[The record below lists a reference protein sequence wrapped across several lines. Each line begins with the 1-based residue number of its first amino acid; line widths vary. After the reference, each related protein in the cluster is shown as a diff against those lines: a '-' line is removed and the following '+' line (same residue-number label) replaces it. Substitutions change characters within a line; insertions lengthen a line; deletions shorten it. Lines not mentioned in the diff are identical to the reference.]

1 MCVIRSQ
8 EDGQCIRTDSKAC
21 LTGGVRK
28 DLSWLFTHKGVHL
41 EKQGKLSAV
50 KLIFLLASLSF
61 ETFGLS
67 RNMIRQSSQNAK
79 CMSSSKHV
87 TLIL

>member
-8 EDGQCIRTDSKAC
+8 EDRQCIRTDSKAC

-41 EKQGKLSAV
+41 ERQGKLSAV

-67 RNMIRQSSQNAK
+67 RNMIRQS
-79 CMSSSKHV
+79 
-87 TLIL
+87 